1 MGAGAWYLFQV
12 LFVPKR
18 PGEHVCQIEV
28 IAQSM
33 NPTLQPTSSV
43 LQVRAIAEVPHIQV
57 VTILRLPLR
66 VAMVLIFIFFHWE

>member
-1 MGAGAWYLFQV
+1 MHVWLADYGDVSVMGAGAWYLFQV

-33 NPTLQPTSSV
+33 NPTLEPTSSV

-57 VTILRLPLR
+57 VT
-66 VAMVLIFIFFHWE
+66 VFFIFH